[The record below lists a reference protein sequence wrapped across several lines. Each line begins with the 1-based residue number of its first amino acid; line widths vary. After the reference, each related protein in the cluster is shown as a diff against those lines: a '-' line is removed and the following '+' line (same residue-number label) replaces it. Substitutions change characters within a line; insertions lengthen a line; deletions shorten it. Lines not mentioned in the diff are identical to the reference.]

1 MTTPDERARILEW
14 NTRIRSPQPRLAY
27 RIPFP
32 GGEPIMSSSP
42 LRVPSPLSSHF
53 QATFAR
59 QMEAQTVEIQSDP
72 YDIAIPP
79 RTLSNPPQYT
89 SPTIEEL
96 EALTLDSGPRC
107 DMGDCIVDDMLACTM
122 WDLLQSNLH
131 NARILEAVARGHR
144 QRAAI
149 EWERFRTRK
158 FDRRMMGIIERER
171 EAQKR
176 FEEEG
181 SAAPP
186 IVVRNPTPPLAVI
199 LPGYKQTPSPIP
211 IVARLPMHQ
220 PPPPPGHA
228 QNPILIDVSDY
239 KTSKASSSSSSSDY
253 ETAPESRRTTPEER
267 KKFRRKRRIE
277 QAYKRIDRRIAKEK
291 R

>member
-1 MTTPDERARILEW
+1 MTTLDERARILEW

-32 GGEPIMSSSP
+32 GGEPVMSPSP

-53 QATFAR
+53 QTTFAQ

-72 YDIAIPP
+72 YDIAILP
-79 RTLSNPPQYT
+79 RALSIPPQYF

-96 EALTLDSGPRC
+96 ESLTLDSGPRC
-107 DMGDCIVDDMLACTM
+107 DMGDCVTDDMLATTM

-131 NARILEAVARGHR
+131 NARILETVARGHR

-158 FDRRMMGIIERER
+158 FDRRMMGVIERER
-171 EAQKR
+171 EVKKR

-186 IVVRNPTPPLAVI
+186 IVVRNPTPPLTML
-199 LPGYKQTPSPIP
+199 LPGYVRTPSPVP
-211 IVARLPMHQ
+211 IVVRLPTHQ
-220 PPPPPGHA
+220 PPPPPGHV

-239 KTSKASSSSSSSDY
+239 ATSNGSSQSSSSDY
-253 ETAPESRRTTPEER
+253 ETAPESKRTTPEEQR
-267 KKFRRKRRIE
+267 KLRRKRRIE
-277 QAYKRIDRRIAKEK
+277 QTYKRIDRRIAKEK

>member
-1 MTTPDERARILEW
+1 MTTPDERAKILEW
-14 NTRIRSPQPRLAY
+14 NTRVHSPQPRLVY

-32 GGEPIMSSSP
+32 GGEPVMSPSP

-53 QATFAR
+53 QAIFAQ
-59 QMEAQTVEIQSDP
+59 QMEAQTAEIQPDP

-79 RTLSNPPQYT
+79 RTLSIPPQYS

-96 EALTLDSGPRC
+96 ELLTLDSGPRC
-107 DMGDCIVDDMLACTM
+107 DMGDCVVDNMLACTM

-131 NARILEAVARGHR
+131 NARTLETIARSHR

-158 FDRRMMGIIERER
+158 FDRRMMGVIERER
-171 EAQKR
+171 EAKKR

-181 SAAPP
+181 SLPP
-186 IVVRNPTPPLAVI
+186 LIVVRNPTPPLAMV
-199 LPGYKQTPSPIP
+199 LPGYQQTPSPVP
-211 IVARLPMHQ
+211 IVVRLPTYQ
-220 PPPPPGHA
+220 PPPPPGHPH
-228 QNPILIDVSDY
+228 NPILIDASDD
-239 KTSKASSSSSSSDY
+239 ASSHTSSSTDY

-267 KKFRRKRRIE
+267 KKDRRRRRIE
-277 QAYKRIDRRIAKEK
+277 KAYKRIDRRIAKE
-291 R
+291 RR

>member
-14 NTRIRSPQPRLAY
+14 NTRICSPQPRLAY

-32 GGEPIMSSSP
+32 GGEPVMSPSP

-53 QATFAR
+53 QATFAQ
-59 QMEAQTVEIQSDP
+59 QMEAQTDEIQPDP

-79 RTLSNPPQYT
+79 RALSTPPQYF

-96 EALTLDSGPRC
+96 ELLTLDSGPRC
-107 DMGDCIVDDMLACTM
+107 DMGDCVIDDMLACTM

-171 EAQKR
+171 EVQKR

-181 SAAPP
+181 SAPPP
-186 IVVRNPTPPLAVI
+186 IVVRNLTPPLAMV
-199 LPGYKQTPSPIP
+199 LPGHRQTPSPIP
-211 IVARLPMHQ
+211 IVVRLPTHQ
-220 PPPPPGHA
+220 LPPPPGHA
-228 QNPILIDVSDY
+228 HNPILIDVSDY
-239 KTSKASSSSSSSDY
+239 ETSEESSSNY
-253 ETAPESRRTTPEER
+253 ETAPESRSTTPEEQ
-267 KKFRRKRRIE
+267 KKLRRKRRIE
-277 QAYKRIDRRIAKEK
+277 QTYKRIDRRIAKEK

>member
-1 MTTPDERARILEW
+1 
-14 NTRIRSPQPRLAY
+14 
-27 RIPFP
+27 
-32 GGEPIMSSSP
+32 MSSSP
-42 LRVPSPLSSHF
+42 LRIPSPLSSHF
-53 QATFAR
+53 QATFAQ
-59 QMEAQTVEIQSDP
+59 QMEAQTDEIQPDP

-79 RTLSNPPQYT
+79 RALSTPPQYF

-96 EALTLDSGPRC
+96 ELLTLDSGPRC
-107 DMGDCIVDDMLACTM
+107 DMGDCVIDDMLACTM

-171 EAQKR
+171 EVQKR

-186 IVVRNPTPPLAVI
+186 IVVRNPTPPLAVM

-211 IVARLPMHQ
+211 IVVRLPTHQ

-239 KTSKASSSSSSSDY
+239 KTSIESSSSSNSDY
-253 ETAPESRRTTPEER
+253 ETVPESRCTTPEER
-267 KKFRRKRRIE
+267 KKLRRKRRIE
-277 QAYKRIDRRIAKEK
+277 QAYKRIDRRITKE
-291 R
+291 RR